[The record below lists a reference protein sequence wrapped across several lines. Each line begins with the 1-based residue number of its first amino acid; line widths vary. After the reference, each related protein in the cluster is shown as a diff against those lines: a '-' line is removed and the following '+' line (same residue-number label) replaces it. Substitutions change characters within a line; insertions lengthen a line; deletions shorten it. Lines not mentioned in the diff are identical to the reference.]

1 MSVVELP
8 VVEHPT
14 GHSGSSDPTDA
25 KDARDPVDVVV
36 EAVTDRS
43 SRGIAAAVH
52 RLVRSGRLEPG
63 DRLPTVRELAG
74 RLGVSP
80 ATVSDAWQ
88 ALASV
93 GAIQARG
100 RAGTF
105 IRELPEPARP
115 TRYMGIGG
123 APLRDGINLSTGTP
137 DPTLL
142 PALREAVERVLT
154 RSTSWTTSYLD
165 DPVLPD
171 LEQVLR
177 ADWPF
182 VPQRMT
188 VVDGALDALSRIVEQ
203 TVRFGDRVVMENP
216 GFPPLIDL
224 LERAGAEILP
234 VLLDAEGV
242 TPTSLRAA
250 LERDPVAVFLQ
261 PRAQNPTGISM
272 TRERCADLASVLA
285 TSAAWIVEDDHSGT
299 IATGEDVSIGCHLPE
314 RTVHIRSY
322 SKSHG
327 PDLRIAAVGGTSA
340 VIDPLITRRML
351 GPGWT
356 SRLLQAVLLELLTD
370 PAAVAAVGRARSA
383 YAVRSLAVRAGLAG
397 RGVVSTTGDG
407 INCWV
412 EVADERSALI
422 TLAALGVRVSPGGP
436 FRLDPPEGR
445 GHVRVTTGV
454 LDEDDS
460 ELLGHVIDALATAA
474 LGGAE
479 LRGV

>member
-1 MSVVELP
+1 M
-8 VVEHPT
+8 
-14 GHSGSSDPTDA
+14 TDVPA
-25 KDARDPVDVVV
+25 TEEAPLGGVRGERPSLIEVVV
-36 EAVTDRS
+36 ESVIDRT

-52 RLVRSGRLEPG
+52 RLVRSGRLKPG
-63 DRLPTVRELAG
+63 DRLPTVRELAA

-93 GAIQARG
+93 GAIVARG

-105 IRELPEPARP
+105 VRELPAPARP
-115 TRYMGIGG
+115 TRYLGIGG

-142 PALREAVERVLT
+142 PPLREAVERVLT

-165 DPVLPD
+165 DPVLPE

-182 VPQRMT
+182 VPERVT
-188 VVDGALDALSRIVEQ
+188 VVDGALDALSRVVEQ

-234 VLLDAEGV
+234 VEMDADGV
-242 TPTSLRAA
+242 TLASLRGA
-250 LERDPVAVFLQ
+250 LAHDPVAVFLQ

-272 TRERCADLASVLA
+272 TRDRCADLANLLSD
-285 TSAAWIVEDDHSGT
+285 SAAWIVEDDHSGT
-299 IATGEDVSIGCHLPE
+299 IATGEDVSLGCHLPG

-327 PDLRIAAVGGTSA
+327 PDLRIAAVGGASD
-340 VIDPLITRRML
+340 VIDPVITRRML

-370 PAAVAAVGRARSA
+370 PAARAAVDRARSA
-383 YAVRSLAVRAGLAG
+383 YAVRGLAVRAGLAG
-397 RGVVSTTGDG
+397 RGVQSTTGDG

-422 TLAALGVRVSPGGP
+422 TLAAMGVRVSPGAP
-436 FRLDPPEGR
+436 FLLNAPEGH

-454 LDEDDS
+454 LDEDDGD
-460 ELLGHVIDALATAA
+460 LLGHVIDALATAA
-474 LGGAE
+474 LGGGE